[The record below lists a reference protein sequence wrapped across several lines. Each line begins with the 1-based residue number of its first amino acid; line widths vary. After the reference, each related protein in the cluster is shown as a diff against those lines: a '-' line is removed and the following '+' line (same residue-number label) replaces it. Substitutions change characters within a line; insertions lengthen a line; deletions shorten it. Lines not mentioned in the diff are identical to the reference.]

1 MATHAVAGGRALHRS
16 RQLSRGAAVGAPL
29 AGIAF
34 SAGLPLAMKLRMRRA
49 AGRPSG
55 R

>member
-1 MATHAVAGGRALHRS
+1 MGTHAVAGALALRRSGR
-16 RQLSRGAAVGAPL
+16 LSRRAAIAAAA

-49 AGRPSG
+49 APS
-55 R
+55 